1 MGNSRLERLAPLT
14 GVVYVV
20 LLLVGFIVMG
30 RGPDWLGPADEIV
43 DHYTDDSTR
52 VWVGGYFGMLA
63 VFFFLWF
70 VGSLRSFLRP
80 AEGGTGRLSA
90 VAFGGGVAAGALYL
104 ASFTMSLTAAAR
116 ADEPGGIGEQAATT
130 LFDLGS
136 VLFSV
141 AVPIALAVVL
151 AATAVVGF
159 RTAVLPTWLAW
170 VTAVIAVG
178 LLTPVAWIVHFSV
191 FLAWVLLMSV
201 FLYLRGAK
209 PQAAP
214 TAPTAW
220 TSETE

>member
-1 MGNSRLERLAPLT
+1 MAGSRLERLAPLT

-43 DHYTDDSTR
+43 DHYTDDSTG
-52 VWVGGYFGMLA
+52 VWGGSYLGMLA

-104 ASFTMSLTAAAR
+104 ASFTMSLTAAFR

-130 LFDLGS
+130 LFDLGN
-136 VLFSV
+136 VLFWV
-141 AVPIALAVVL
+141 AVPMALAVLL
-151 AATAVVGF
+151 AATAFVGF
-159 RTAVLPTWLAW
+159 RTAVLPAWLAW
-170 VTAVIAVG
+170 ITAVIAVG
-178 LLTPVAWIVHFSV
+178 LLALWVAWIVHFV
-191 FLAWVLLMSV
+191 FLAWVLFMSV

-209 PQAAP
+209 TQAAS
-214 TAPTAW
+214 TAATA
-220 TSETE
+220 

>member
-1 MGNSRLERLAPLT
+1 MGDSRLERLAPLT

-20 LLLVGFIVMG
+20 LLLVGIIISG
-30 RGPDWLGPADEIV
+30 DPWWRTPADEIV

-52 VWVGGYFGMLA
+52 VWVGSYFGMLA

-90 VAFGGGVAAGALYL
+90 VAFGGGVTAGALYL
-104 ASFTMSLTAAAR
+104 ARFTMSTTAAFR
-116 ADEPGGIGEQAATT
+116 AERHGGIGSDMATT
-130 LFDLGS
+130 LFDLGGL
-136 VLFSV
+136 LFRA
-141 AVPIALAVVL
+141 AVPMALAVLL

-159 RTAVLPTWLAW
+159 RTAVLPTWLVW

-178 LLTPVAWIVHFSV
+178 LLSVGWIVHYV
-191 FLAWVLLMSV
+191 FLAWVLFMSV

-209 PQAAP
+209 TQAAP
-214 TAPTAW
+214 TAPPAW

>member
-1 MGNSRLERLAPLT
+1 MGDSRLERLAPLT

-20 LLLVGFIVMG
+20 LLVLGIIVSGGGPGF
-30 RGPDWLGPADEIV
+30 RASADEIV
-43 DHYTDDSTR
+43 DYYTDSSAQ
-52 VWVGGYFGMLA
+52 VWANAYLTMLA

-104 ASFTMSLTAAAR
+104 ASSTMSLTAVFR
-116 ADEPGGIGEQAATT
+116 AERPGGIGDQAATT
-130 LFDLGS
+130 LFDLGGS
-136 VLFSV
+136 LFNV
-141 AVPIALAVVL
+141 AVPTALAVVL

-178 LLTPVAWIVHFSV
+178 LLALWVAWIVHFSV
-191 FLAWVLLMSV
+191 FLAWVLFMSV
-201 FLYLRGAK
+201 FLYLREA
-209 PQAAP
+209 PAQAQID
-214 TAPTAW
+214 
-220 TSETE
+220 EVR